1 MMAGK
6 NNVALRELHDKIDQ
20 KNVLIFELAY
30 VSR

>member
-6 NNVALRELHDKIDQ
+6 NNVALRELYDKIDQ